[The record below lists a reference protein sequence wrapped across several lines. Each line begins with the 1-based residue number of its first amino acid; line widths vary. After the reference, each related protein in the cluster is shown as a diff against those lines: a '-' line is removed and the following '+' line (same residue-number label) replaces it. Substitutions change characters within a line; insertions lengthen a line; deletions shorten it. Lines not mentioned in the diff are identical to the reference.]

1 MTSVVRAAWELPR
14 APGAPVRAWRDW
26 VLVGVLVAL
35 AVVEASARPELPWLW
50 PSVIIELGLIATLL
64 WRRTHPGLMSLI
76 AFGVV
81 LVADT
86 VRWAAGV
93 APTDLYT
100 MAFLLILPYAL
111 VRWGSG
117 REIMLVGALILVSM
131 ARTLVWDDPPLTDVI
146 GAIAVVTAAVS
157 LGAAFRYHAASREQR
172 VAQVRAEE
180 RARIARDLHDTVAH
194 HVSAIAIRAQAGS
207 AMAMGQPDAAADA
220 LRVIE
225 AEARTAL
232 REMRSMVG
240 VLRGDDTGAAA
251 GDPERTPVPGIEA
264 LRALASDGGG
274 PEVSLRIEG
283 DPDALP
289 APIAT
294 AVYRTAQEAITN
306 ARTHAAG
313 ATRID
318 VDLTVSTRSVRLRVH
333 DDGGGAAGTAPP
345 GFGLIG
351 MTERAELLGG
361 TCQAGPDAA
370 GGWTVAAELPL
381 TDGAR

>member
-1 MTSVVRAAWELPR
+1 VTSVVRTAWELPR
-14 APGAPVRAWRDW
+14 APGAPARVWRDW

-50 PSVIIELGLIATLL
+50 PSVLIEIGLIATLL

-81 LVADT
+81 LVTDT

-117 REIMLVGALILVSM
+117 REIMLVGALILLSM
-131 ARTLVWDDPPLTDVI
+131 ARTLVWDAPPLTDVV

-194 HVSAIAIRAQAGS
+194 HISAIAIRAQAGS
-207 AMAMGQPDAAADA
+207 ATVRGGTDAAADA

-240 VLRGDDTGAAA
+240 VLRGDETA
-251 GDPERTPVPGIEA
+251 GERAPVPGIAA
-264 LRALASDGGG
+264 LRALTATGNG
-274 PEVSLRIEG
+274 PAVSLRIDG

-294 AVYRTAQEAITN
+294 AVYRTVQEAITN

-318 VDLTVSTRSVRLRVH
+318 VDLAVSERSVRVRVR
-333 DDGGGAAGTAPP
+333 DDGRGAAGEAPP
-345 GFGLIG
+345 GFGIVG
-351 MTERAELLGG
+351 MVERAELLGG
-361 TCQAGPDAA
+361 TCRAGPDAA
-370 GGWTVAAELPL
+370 GGWAVTAELPL
-381 TDGAR
+381 TGGSP